1 MQSDERII
9 KQENL
14 DIKKLC
20 VTPCVIRETPCN
32 FPKLRENLLKL

>member
-14 DIKKLC
+14 YIKKLR
-20 VTPCVIRETPCN
+20 VTPCVLRETPCN
-32 FPKLRENLLKL
+32 FPKLHDNLLNL